1 MSQQDVWA
9 VVGRAKL
16 DGDFSGRLVHDF
28 EGAVR
33 EAGYALSPDEL
44 QAAKAAISDSAGP
57 QQQTVP
63 PLQEI
68 TDGFRFQQEETRTR
82 IKAQTARMIELN
94 QFTVDT
100 LKQTIGHSA
109 STYRKITL
117 MNQAMFWMGVSLF
130 AFAVFYSAVFHDLQ
144 YGGAF
149 AGLGTASFVGFFV
162 LGPIQKTQVALSN
175 LIQAEIAFMNYFE
188 QMSFLENYAGAPT
201 ATGVLDPDRIEKAS
215 ELLQKRSQQTIELL
229 ERYLEEEPKGRETP
243 ADVDKTA
250 ASAG

>member
-16 DGDFSGRLVHDF
+16 DGDFSGRLIRDF

-33 EAGYALSPDEL
+33 DAGYSLSPEEL
-44 QAAKAAISDSAGP
+44 QIANAAICDSSAP

-63 PLQEI
+63 PLQDI
-68 TDGFRFQQEETRTR
+68 TDGFRFQQEEMRTR

-94 QFTVDT
+94 QFTVNM
-100 LKQTIGHSA
+100 LKETIGHSA

-149 AGLGTASFVGFFV
+149 AGLGTASFIGFFF

-188 QMSFLENYAGAPT
+188 QMGFLENYAGQQT
-201 ATGVLDPDRIEKAS
+201 ETGALDPDRIEKAS
-215 ELLQKRSQQTIELL
+215 VLLQQRSQQTIELL
-229 ERYLEEEPKGRETP
+229 QRYLEEEPKGSEAPTGP
-243 ADVDKTA
+243 DKTA